1 MVTKGIIKSID
12 LTGNTCTVH
21 MPYFETAGND
31 PIIGTAIIS
40 NTPGSYNGYKVGD
53 VVLVAFEDGGM
64 DTPVVMGKLYLGA
77 EAERADPRG
86 VLNVETSTVSKS
98 ASMPADTKLANSMD
112 ANVPN
117 TTAPYSSLSSIA
129 NELNT
134 LNVDVRQM
142 DRDTGNRFKQVIS
155 DIDGTKSELHQTA
168 DTLVAKVS
176 GYKHKV
182 DVNGEVILD
191 ELGNPVPELDAD
203 GKPIPEGFGWDLQQ
217 NYWRV
222 SDANRTILTVDSTGL
237 HVIGKVDAELG
248 HIGNF
253 MIGNIGIS
261 SSTGTGDSEA
271 AWIPNYA
278 TVPTT
283 NTGVYVGTDG
293 IRLGK
298 NFDVDNSGNVTA
310 TSLTIKYKI
319 DDNENSTIENA
330 LSDLN
335 SKANAAAALAEV
347 NANGYTDDAEARA
360 NEYAEGKA
368 DAARDAVYTRLDIK
382 DTTITVDGIA
392 TPVVLADKLWVNSAK
407 INGQLTARQI
417 NTTGLAAE
425 KIAVSDASGNNLLYA
440 DATKDA
446 PTDNVKIGN
455 FVVDA
460 NSISLPARKAD
471 GSVDHKFGANNT
483 VMICTGSE
491 SNANI
496 GGSGNV
502 NGWNFTAGKNFGV
515 RTIKTGTNAGESE
528 LYASRGKLGGFDI
541 TSSKISSGTLGGT
554 NGVYFS
560 NANLKGKL
568 GEGYA
573 ENWRVAIGENFGVKN
588 DGTLYCKNGIFDGE
602 ITASSCYLNDVK
614 SFNFTGDTFNVGGMT
629 LSNVILGADSATSD
643 TVKFKI
649 TGGGAIYEGNG
660 SITYYLTI
668 KSYNSSNQNVALAK
682 AVTIGSKL
690 KSGTFTGQYTSG
702 YRFSKTITFN
712 QEVVFPRGVKE
723 VTVRTT
729 TGNHTQY
736 GTKDTWTFSQGL
748 FANNK
753 DNYSQTAEIVTSA
766 DTSLLACSGGFIPVT
781 SGSGTLGTSEK
792 RWGNIYGA
800 DLDSQNITASGT
812 ITATGNINSSASITS
827 SGTITAT
834 GDISAANFSASGYV
848 QFKVGGV
855 HYQPVIR
862 LNDTGSPNAF
872 WATTVSVGTG
882 WSTIAAPDALNG
894 KIKAVSLT
902 ATSVVNRA
910 PGNGEKNGTAYN
922 ELNYSNKWYVDW
934 SGKNIYVYNGLGAGG
949 TACILVAAQ
958 I

>member
-191 ELGNPVPELDAD
+191 ELGNPVPELDKD

-261 SSTGTGDSEA
+261 SSTGDGDNEA

-278 TVPTT
+278 TTPTT
-283 NTGVYVGTDG
+283 DTGVYVGTDG

-407 INGQLTARQI
+407 INGQLTAGQI
-417 NTTGLAAE
+417 NTTGLQAD
-425 KIAVSDASGNNLLYA
+425 KIEVVKGTGENAQNVLYA
-440 DATKDA
+440 NAAD
-446 PTDNVKIGN
+446 PDNVKLGN
-455 FVVDA
+455 FIVDP
-460 NSISLPARKAD
+460 NSISLPVTES
-471 GSVDHKFGANNT
+471 GTQYKFGKNNT
-483 VMICTGSE
+483 VMICTGSDGT
-491 SNANI
+491 ANI

-502 NGWNFTAGKNFGV
+502 DGWNFTAGKNFGV
-515 RTIKTGTNAGESE
+515 RTIKTGANAGESE
-528 LYASRGKLGGFDI
+528 LYASKGKIGGFEIGTD
-541 TSSKISSGTLGGT
+541 KISSGTLGST
-554 NGVYFS
+554 TGVILAHSDGFS
-560 NANLKGKL
+560 GKI
-568 GEGYA
+568 GDGYSD
-573 ENWRVAIGENFGVKN
+573 NWRFAVSNKFGIEANGDVYIN
-588 DGTLYCKNGIFDGE
+588 GGSGTFDDLSVG
-602 ITASSCYLNDVK
+602 ACHLNDVRT
-614 SFNFTGDTFNVGGMT
+614 FNFTGESFNVGGMT
-629 LSNVILGADSATSD
+629 LSNFITDVDSASEEDVTFTINKSD
-643 TVKFKI
+643 
-649 TGGGAIYEGNG
+649 GGATYETSGAIIYFLKVKAN
-660 SITYYLTI
+660 
-668 KSYNSSNQNVALAK
+668 KVLAEK
-682 AVTIGSKL
+682 TTLSVKL
-690 KSGTFTGQYTSG
+690 KSGSFKGRYSSA
-702 YRFSKTITFN
+702 YEVAKTITFN
-712 QEVVFPRGVKE
+712 KDIVFPKGTKE
-723 VTVRTT
+723 VTISVTS
-729 TGNHTQY
+729 GSHTQY
-736 GTKDTWTFSQGL
+736 GDKDTWVCQQGIFSNNRSSHTQKAKVASS
-748 FANNK
+748 AN
-753 DNYSQTAEIVTSA
+753 
-766 DTSLLACSGGFIPVT
+766 TSLLQCSGGFIPTV
-781 SGSGTLGTSEK
+781 SEQGNLGTSSY
-792 RWGNIYGA
+792 RWGNIYGK
-800 DLDSQNITASGT
+800 DINSNGTITASGNLSAKNFT
-812 ITATGNINSSASITS
+812 VTDGAVVAQGNLE
-827 SGTITAT
+827 
-834 GDISAANFSASGYV
+834 AANLKTSGKV
-848 QFKVGGV
+848 EFKNANNNT
-855 HYQPVIR
+855 YYEPVIR
-862 LNDTGSPNAF
+862 LNADKSPNCF
-872 WATTVSVGTG
+872 WSAQKDVSANDWASIDLPTD
-882 WSTIAAPDALNG
+882 IQG
-894 KIKAVSLT
+894 KVVSAAVSAHYANNNQT
-902 ATSVVNRA
+902 NIR
-910 PGNGEKNGTAYN
+910 PGTNKDMSIYDCLAAV
-922 ELNYSNKWYVDW
+922 SNCWYVDFSSDSTKLW
-934 SGKNIYVYNGLGAGG
+934 VYNGQQDPG
-949 TACILVAAQ
+949 TLNVLVAAR